1 MIWGLLGLVAIS
13 GVGASMIWGLLGLV
27 AISGLGASVIWGMLG
42 LVAISRMGSSMIWR
56 LLGHVALNGVG
67 SWSFSDHDAGATDLK
82 ITGAAV
88 LETESSVAGAC
99 GCTI

>member
-42 LVAISRMGSSMIWR
+42 LVAISRMGS
-56 LLGHVALNGVG
+56 
-67 SWSFSDHDAGATDLK
+67 WSFSDHDAGATDLK